1 MGRNNTRAARRAAAA
16 VATNPIKQAVICEPP
31 EEDIEAE
38 TSTATPSS
46 GTEDVE
52 NLSTS
57 SPASNAE
64 EDAESPYSPEI
75 VIAEDI
81 QESLQTWDTVEVAKP
96 HESVVLRSSVEA
108 EILTVTPANEEDA
121 DEMSTCPP
129 SSKVEETVDDVESST
144 APSVS
149 EKLPEEASARIATE
163 FIVDL
168 QPQSNKTQADQR
180 LQKLCSEVT
189 NLSQDS
195 FGEDACKAVSGHS
208 SWRLTVLVGSAD
220 PEADPEGHVLVG
232 FVLYR
237 FRTDPKF
244 RCLSIAKIA
253 VHPDHRRH
261 GFGSTVLAWCIAR
274 AKAQREI
281 TSVKL
286 CALAEV
292 VHWYRKRGFK
302 REMKLEDDEDHVP
315 GQVAMAKY
323 LPIRGAPLGKARR
336 R

>member
-16 VATNPIKQAVICEPP
+16 AGKKPSKQAVVFETP
-31 EEDIEAE
+31 EDDAEAD

-46 GTEDVE
+46 GIEDVE

-64 EDAESPYSPEI
+64 EDAVETHSTPEI

-81 QESLQTWDTVEVAKP
+81 QESPQEWDVVEVAKP
-96 HESVVLRSSVEA
+96 HESVGLSESVEA
-108 EILTVTPANEEDA
+108 EISTAIPPNEEDA
-121 DEMSTCPP
+121 DQMSTCPP
-129 SSKVEETVDDVESST
+129 SSKVEEIVDDVESSAT
-144 APSVS
+144 PSVS
-149 EKLPEEASARIATE
+149 DKVAEEASARIATE

-168 QPQSNKTQADQR
+168 QPQSKTTQADERLQR
-180 LQKLCSEVT
+180 LCTEVT
-189 NLSQDS
+189 NLSQNA

-208 SWRLTVLVGSAD
+208 SWRLTVLIGS
-220 PEADPEGHVLVG
+220 EDPEGSDLVG
-232 FVLYR
+232 FVVYR
-237 FRTDPKF
+237 FRTDPRF

-261 GFGSTVLAWCIAR
+261 GYGSTILAWCVAR